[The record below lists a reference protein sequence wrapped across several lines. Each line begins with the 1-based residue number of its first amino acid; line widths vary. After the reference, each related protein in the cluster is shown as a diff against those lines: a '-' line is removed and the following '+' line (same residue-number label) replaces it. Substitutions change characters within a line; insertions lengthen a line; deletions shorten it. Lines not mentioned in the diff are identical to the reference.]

1 MNRCLKLK
9 VRGKR
14 LTRQF
19 ISHESRFIL
28 KWYLVLLGV
37 FALQRAALLTYNLPL
52 TQGLDPATLLSSF
65 VVGLRFDLA
74 TATYLLAPLFLLLA
88 ACYRSR
94 RILGRLMP
102 LLLAILVIG
111 GIAELDF
118 YREFESRFNSLVF
131 EYLSHPL
138 TVGGM
143 VWDGYPVVRHLL
155 LAAVV
160 LAVLW
165 PIHRRILR
173 TLLQTPP
180 PPLAVRDRLGRTMGN
195 TLFIVLMVFAMRGG
209 FQHEPLRWGD
219 AFFSEHPFAN
229 HLALNGLFTLGRTGW
244 DKIYSKQQ
252 SWTTAQKDQDALA
265 TTRQLV
271 LTHHDS
277 LQQAE
282 EFPLLRQS
290 QSVPV
295 LHRRTQQ
302 PPNVVVILMESFAG
316 RMVGALGQQAP
327 ITPDFDQLAKQGV
340 LFTRAFSNG
349 THTHQGVYA
358 SMTSWPNLPG
368 YEYLMKMM
376 EANQEMSC
384 LPELLKRR
392 GYQTL
397 FLYNGEFSW
406 DNKEGFFRQHGMED
420 FIGLGDYVN
429 PYFVDPVWGVSDID
443 VFRRANEEFRQRAE
457 KGPFCATILTLSNH
471 APFNLPNPLPFAAV
485 DAPPGMEGR
494 YNAMRFADWSL
505 GEFFRLARQEDYF
518 DNTLFVITG
527 DHGFASAPMV
537 TSMNLSRFHVPLLF
551 YAPAMLAPQT
561 RETVASQVDIVPS
574 ILGLLYTNPVHQSWG
589 RNLFS
594 LPKEDAGFAV
604 IKPSGGEERVALIE
618 DDYLLQ
624 IAPKEKPRL
633 YRYQL
638 GSDPSSTRDLATE
651 QPDRVKEM
659 RHQAQAYVQTA
670 ILSLRHRVVGV
681 PEQSTSSTVV
691 EHPPTALSAAQIAHH
706 DKAVGNSL

>member
-37 FALQRAALLTYNLPL
+37 FGLQRAALLAYNHSL
-52 TQGLDPATLLSSF
+52 TKGVDTTTLLNSF

-74 TATYLLAPLFLLLA
+74 TATYLLAPLFLLLVFSH
-88 ACYRSR
+88 RSR
-94 RILGRLMP
+94 RMLSWLMP
-102 LLLAILVIG
+102 LLLAILIIG
-111 GIAELDF
+111 GIAELNF
-118 YREFESRFNSLVF
+118 YREFESRYNSLVF
-131 EYLSHPL
+131 EYLSHPF

-155 LAAVV
+155 VAALVFGT
-160 LAVLW
+160 LW

-173 TLLQTPP
+173 SLRQTPA
-180 PPLAVRDRLGRTMGN
+180 PPLAIRDRLGRTMGN

-219 AFFSEHPFAN
+219 AFFSEQPFAN
-229 HLALNGLFTLGRTGW
+229 HLALNGMFTLGRTAW
-244 DKIYSKQQ
+244 DQIYSTQE
-252 SWTTAQKDQDALA
+252 SWTTAMKDEEALKA
-265 TTRQLV
+265 TRQLV
-271 LTHHDS
+271 LTQRDT
-277 LQQAE
+277 LQQPDI
-282 EFPLLRQS
+282 FPLLRQS
-290 QSVPV
+290 QNPAPLQPISD
-295 LHRRTQQ
+295 R

-316 RMVGALGQQAP
+316 RMVGALGQAAP

-358 SMTSWPNLPG
+358 SMASWPNLPG

-376 EANQEMSC
+376 EANQAMSC

-406 DNKEGFFRQHGMED
+406 DNKEGFFRQHGMEE
-420 FIGLGDYVN
+420 FIGRDDYVN

-443 VFRRANEEFRQRAE
+443 VFRRANAEFRERAK

-471 APFNLPNPLPFAAV
+471 SPFNLPDPLPFTAV
-485 DAPPGMEGR
+485 DAPAGQEGR
-494 YNAMRFADWSL
+494 YNAMRFSDWSL
-505 GEFFRLARQEDYF
+505 GEFFRLARQEAYF

-561 RETVASQVDIVPS
+561 RTTVASQVDIVPS
-574 ILGLLYTNPVHQSWG
+574 ILGLLSENTRHQSWG
-589 RNLFS
+589 RNLFA
-594 LPKEDAGFAV
+594 LPEGDGGFAM

-618 DDYLLQ
+618 DNYLLQ

-638 GSDPSSTRDLATE
+638 GSQPSSSKDLAAE
-651 QPDRVKEM
+651 QASRVTRM
-659 RHQAQAYVQTA
+659 SHQVEAYVETA
-670 ILSLRHRVVGV
+670 ILSLRQRIVGV
-681 PEQSTSSTVV
+681 PQRQPS
-691 EHPPTALSAAQIAHH
+691 PTAIATHPTELLARQIARQ
-706 DKAVGNSL
+706 

>member
-1 MNRCLKLK
+1 MNRCLKIK
-9 VRGKR
+9 VRCKR
-14 LTRQF
+14 LLRQF
-19 ISHESRFIL
+19 VSHESRFVL
-28 KWYLVLLGV
+28 KSYLMLLMV
-37 FALQRAALLTYNLPL
+37 FAGQRAALLAYNHQL
-52 TQGLDPATLLSSF
+52 GKELDTTTVITSF
-65 VVGLRFDLA
+65 MVGFRFDLA
-74 TATYLLAPLFLLLA
+74 TATYLLAPLFLMLIACDRCRTLL
-88 ACYRSR
+88 RW
-94 RILGRLMP
+94 LMP
-102 LLLAILVIG
+102 LLLAVLVIG

-155 LAAVV
+155 IAAVI
-160 LAVLW
+160 LLLLW
-165 PIHRRILR
+165 PIQRRIVRKL
-173 TLLQTPP
+173 TLATPP
-180 PPLAVRDRLGRTMGN
+180 RLAVRDRLGRTMGN
-195 TLFIVLMVFAMRGG
+195 TLFIALMVFAMRGG

-219 AFFSEHPFAN
+219 AFFSEQPFAN
-229 HLALNGLFTLGRTGW
+229 HLALNGVFTLGRTAW
-244 DKIYSKQQ
+244 DKIYSKQK
-252 SWTTAQKDQDALA
+252 SWTTAMKDEEALQ

-271 LTHHDS
+271 LTNQDR
-277 LQQAE
+277 LQQADA
-282 EFPLLRQS
+282 FPLLRHSEHQS
-290 QSVPV
+290 P
-295 LHRRTQQ
+295 LHATSQQ

-327 ITPDFDQLAKQGV
+327 ITPDFDRLAEQGV

-358 SMTSWPNLPG
+358 SMCSWPNLPG

-376 EANQEMSC
+376 EANQDMSC
-384 LPELLKRR
+384 LPELLKRQ

-420 FIGLGDYVN
+420 FIGLNDYVN

-443 VFRRANEEFRQRAE
+443 VFRRANEEFRQRA
-457 KGPFCATILTLSNH
+457 KNGPFCATILTLSNH
-471 APFNLPNPLPFAAV
+471 APFNLPDPLPFAEL
-485 DAPPGMEGR
+485 DAPEGMKGR

-505 GEFFRLARQEDYF
+505 GEFFRLARQEEYF

-551 YAPAMLAPQT
+551 YAPSMLSPQI
-561 RETVASQVDIVPS
+561 RSTVASQVDVVPS
-574 ILGLLYTNPVHQSWG
+574 ILGLLSADAYHQSWG

-594 LPKEDAGFAV
+594 LPQDDHGFAV

-633 YRYQL
+633 YRYEL
-638 GSDPSSTRDLATE
+638 GSTPSSTIDIAHDQE
-651 QPDRVKEM
+651 PRVKEM
-659 RHQAQAYVQTA
+659 RHQLQAYVETA
-670 ILSLRHRVVGV
+670 ILSLRKRVVGV
-681 PEQSTSSTVV
+681 PLQDPTEALAQTPQQSF
-691 EHPPTALSAAQIAHH
+691 PTAQLAHQ
-706 DKAVGNSL
+706 